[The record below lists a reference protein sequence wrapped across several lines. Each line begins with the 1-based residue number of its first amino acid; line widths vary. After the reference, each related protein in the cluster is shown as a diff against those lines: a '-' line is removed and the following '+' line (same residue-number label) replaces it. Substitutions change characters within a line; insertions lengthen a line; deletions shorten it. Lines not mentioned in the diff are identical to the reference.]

1 MTDPADETS
10 SRELSVRTSSIVRI
24 AYHQLSVM
32 CGTHD
37 PTRPTTSD
45 VAANADANARS
56 MMCTRRLLALPVFA
70 SVSSALRNA
79 YAVTKNSH
87 ESVAAI
93 LGGAEDG
100 MRAGC
105 EFASPVTGRIAG
117 VLETPFKAIDNAVC
131 VGLDFAE
138 ERMPSV
144 KLPPGQIYASMK
156 DGVRNMFTSALETL
170 RLLFGG
176 TKNNRIEDL
185 SVANQT
191 AQEEIRK
198 VSS

>member
-1 MTDPADETS
+1 MTDPETS
-10 SRELSVRTSSIVRI
+10 REINVRTSSIVRI

-37 PTRPTTSD
+37 PTTPTNVVT
-45 VAANADANARS
+45 ADANARN
-56 MMCTRRLLALPVFA
+56 MTCTRRLLALPVFA

-79 YAVTKNSH
+79 YAITKNSH

-93 LGGAEDG
+93 LGSAEDG

-117 VLETPFKAIDNAVC
+117 VLETPFTAIDNAVC
-131 VGLDFAE
+131 VGLDFVE

-144 KLPPGQIYASMK
+144 KLPPDQIYESMK
-156 DGVRNMFTSALETL
+156 DGIRNMFTSALETL
-170 RLLFGG
+170 RVLFGG
-176 TKNNRIEDL
+176 TKNQIEDL
-185 SVANQT
+185 SVASET